1 MNSDKIV
8 TRYDT
13 YLIKISYFFK
23 QCQNALYKKNMVQ
36 KNSYQLKP
44 AKFSKLP
51 FSRPCSFDIETLPT
65 YLLSFLVFREAT

>member
-23 QCQNALYKKNMVQ
+23 QCQNALYKKKMLQ
-36 KNSYQLKP
+36 KNSYQL
-44 AKFSKLP
+44 
-51 FSRPCSFDIETLPT
+51 IEACQIFQIAILQTL
-65 YLLSFLVFREAT
+65 FI